1 MKKNYYNINPV
12 PRDERDIE
20 EEGQG
25 LKEHHRISN
34 EANPAW
40 CNGSLETYPLRLG
53 NILILKGGDQM
64 FLRPQRVL
72 NLVVDKHLQLAEKW
86 KAIHICNL
94 GYQLDP
100 AKVFWKIG
108 SNKQEDFF
116 GLYLGNLTTL
126 RYSKDE
132 DLVVFINREE
142 ERQKSKPSGDAR
154 PRKKKNISTLTAPPD
169 KAAGI
174 QPAGAGPGTN
184 GGGGD
189 SQI

>member
-1 MKKNYYNINPV
+1 
-12 PRDERDIE
+12 
-20 EEGQG
+20 
-25 LKEHHRISN
+25 
-34 EANPAW
+34 
-40 CNGSLETYPLRLG
+40 
-53 NILILKGGDQM
+53 M

-94 GYQLDP
+94 EYQLDP

-132 DLVVFINREE
+132 DLLVFINREE
-142 ERQKSKPSGDAR
+142 ERQKSKPGGDAR
-154 PRKKKNISTLTAPPD
+154 PRKKKNISTLKTLPD

-184 GGGGD
+184 GGGGG
-189 SQI
+189 SQVRGGGDPASPTPSQEAFLMAGLEELEMRDMGEEGELSGEASKPNSD